1 MISKKSAMKTYHL
14 FAARAPEYKPCDYT
28 PSYSIDIS
36 VKAHEL
42 ANVRSGKSGKETG
55 NKGSN

>member
-36 VKAHEL
+36 QKAQEL
-42 ANVRSGKSGKETG
+42 AGDGDTKILKLD
-55 NKGSN
+55 KF